1 MEITLRSRGP
11 VIRAEASASDPYA
24 ALDLAAEKLDARLRK
39 QHDKRFSRRGAR
51 RIPAAEV
58 PDHVPGVAT
67 LNGSGASTAQEQEQ
81 AVPTKKIGSL
91 EVQGDGPLVV
101 REKTHVAAPMTLDQ
115 ALYEMELVGHD
126 FYLFV
131 DSETKEPSVVYR
143 RHAYDYGVIHLR
155 TDTMVTENHSPR
167 RAEPSAADPPGD
179 STAGAPGARVRP
191 RGTGVPPPGGRTGT
205 PVTVRHGIMAAA
217 AQQVGRCLGL
227 AMVRTTGHSLQGR
240 NAMADSFGPMRDE
253 DADDGV
259 VGMGPDADTPRKEPI
274 RVLVVDD
281 HALFRRGLEIVL
293 AAEEDIQVVGEAGD
307 GAEAVE
313 KAADLLPDIV
323 LMDVRMPKRGG
334 IEACTSIKEVAPSA
348 KIIMLTISDEEAD
361 LYDAIKAGAT
371 GYLLKEISTDEVAT
385 AIRAVADGQSQ
396 ISPSMASKLLTEFK
410 SMIQRTDERRLVPAP
425 RLTDRELEVLKLVAT
440 GMNNRDIAKELF
452 ISENT
457 VKNHVRNILEKLQ
470 LHSRMEAVVYAMR
483 EKILEIR

>member
-1 MEITLRSRGP
+1 MADVGRARTRALPQGADQGPCRGRP
-11 VIRAEASASDPYA
+11 RPLPPWPGDRA
-24 ALDLAAEKLDARLRK
+24 R
-39 QHDKRFSRRGAR
+39 AR
-51 RIPAAEV
+51 R
-58 PDHVPGVAT
+58 
-67 LNGSGASTAQEQEQ
+67 
-81 AVPTKKIGSL
+81 
-91 EVQGDGPLVV
+91 
-101 REKTHVAAPMTLDQ
+101 
-115 ALYEMELVGHD
+115 
-126 FYLFV
+126 
-131 DSETKEPSVVYR
+131 
-143 RHAYDYGVIHLR
+143 R
-155 TDTMVTENHSPR
+155 TSR
-167 RAEPSAADPPGD
+167 SSA
-179 STAGAPGARVRP
+179 RP
-191 RGTGVPPPGGRTGT
+191 
-205 PVTVRHGIMAAA
+205 
-217 AQQVGRCLGL
+217 
-227 AMVRTTGHSLQGR
+227 
-240 NAMADSFGPMRDE
+240 
-253 DADDGV
+253 
-259 VGMGPDADTPRKEPI
+259 
-274 RVLVVDD
+274 
-281 HALFRRGLEIVL
+281 
-293 AAEEDIQVVGEAGD
+293 GD
-307 GAEAVE
+307 GAEAVD

-361 LYDAIKAGAT
+361 LYEAIKAGAT